1 MVEFFRK
8 EESFFDGK
16 RCILCGC
23 ELTDIVFH
31 CKNARKQHPNSN
43 RCRQHQPQIQNM
55 RINPMFES
63 FINKRGISNGRVIYH
78 KEQDIAYVKS
88 TGSSY
93 IKIPTHMIVEQ
104 ENQYNTYKF
113 IEIINH
119 YQEQN
124 SLQYTTYFDRI
135 NLKIHIIIYD
145 PRWSSHAPSRLF
157 GFTVCLE
164 QYTATTPAVILLSLN
179 DYVNNTREPLNF
191 RGNFNGENEVIFDYS
206 LKKVAPMHPGNIYL
220 EGIASIIP
228 DVQLTIEKRNSPLV
242 LSMLDGSEFE
252 VRDYWLYFDWLELL
266 FEQNPPPTDGSDDIL
281 KDIRDDKDELYCVV
295 FTDDEPCGTEV
306 TEHNF
311 HIYCPLALDRP
322 DGVTFM
328 MLYRQPDD

>member
-1 MVEFFRK
+1 MVECFRK
-8 EESFFDGK
+8 ISSLFDGK
-16 RCILCGC
+16 RCILCDY
-23 ELTDIVFH
+23 ELTDMVFH
-31 CKNARKQHPNSN
+31 CKNARNQHPNSN

-63 FINKRGISNGRVIYH
+63 FINKCGIANGRVIYH

-93 IKIPTHMIVEQ
+93 IKIPTYMIVEQ

-135 NLKIHIIIYD
+135 NLKIHIIIHD
-145 PRWSSHAPSRLF
+145 PRWSIHAPPRLC

-164 QYTATTPAVILLSLN
+164 QYTAPTPTVILLSLN
-179 DYVNNTREPLNF
+179 DYVNNTREPLNI
-191 RGNFNGENEVIFDYS
+191 RGNFDGENEVIFYYS
-206 LKKVAPMHPGNIYL
+206 LKTVAPMHPGNIYL
-220 EGIASIIP
+220 KGIASIIP
-228 DVQLTIEKRNSPLV
+228 NVKLTIEKRNTPLV

-252 VRDYWLYFDWLELL
+252 VRDYWLNFDWLNLL
-266 FEQNPPPTDGSDDIL
+266 FEQNPLPTDGSDDIL
-281 KDIRDDKDELYCVV
+281 KDIRDDRDKLYCIV

-306 TEHNF
+306 TEDNF
-311 HIYCPLALDRP
+311 HIYCPQALDRP
-322 DGVTFM
+322 DDVTFM